1 VNILFIS
8 DVVGDPGRKA
18 IRSHLPDLRD
28 KYSPALVIANGENAA
43 GGFGITPR
51 VAEELMDMG
60 IDLLTSGNHIWDKRE
75 IEDYINKEDMLLRP
89 ANFPAGVPGY
99 GSALLSARN
108 GVKVGVINLMGRIF
122 MLPIDCPF
130 KKADEEVEALRKQGA
145 KVIIIDFHA
154 EATSEKI
161 SLARYLDGRVT
172 AVLGTHTHVQTADE
186 KLLSGGTAF
195 ISDVGMT
202 GPHDSVIGVT
212 AELAIKRFL
221 TQMPTRFDTAKGIGT
236 LEAVVVK
243 ADPHTGKATGIERIS
258 IGD

>member
-1 VNILFIS
+1 MRILFIS
-8 DVVGDPGRKA
+8 DIVGDPGRKA
-18 IRSHLPDLRD
+18 VARHLQPLRE
-28 KYSPALVIANGENAA
+28 KYSPALVIANGENSA

-51 VAEELMDMG
+51 VAEELMEMG

-75 IEDYINKEDMLLRP
+75 IEEYINKEDRLLRP
-89 ANFPAGVPGY
+89 ANFPPGVPGY
-99 GSALLSARN
+99 GSALISARN

-130 KKADEEVEALRKQGA
+130 RKAEVEVDNLKRQGA

-161 SLARYLDGRVT
+161 SLARHLDGKVT

-186 KLLSGGTAF
+186 KVLSGGTAF
-195 ISDVGMT
+195 ITDVGMT

-212 AELAIKRFL
+212 AELAISRFL
-221 TQMPTRFDTAKGIGT
+221 TQKPTRFDTAKGVGT
-236 LEAVVVK
+236 LEAVVVT
-243 ADPHTGKATGIERIS
+243 ADPHTGKATGIERLS
-258 IGD
+258 LT

>member
-8 DVVGDPGRKA
+8 DIVGDPGRKA
-18 IRSHLPDLRD
+18 VKHHLPGLRD

-43 GGFGITPR
+43 GGFGITER
-51 VAEELMDMG
+51 IAEELIDIG

-75 IEDYINKEDMLLRP
+75 VEDYINKEDRLLRP
-89 ANFPAGVPGY
+89 ANLPPGVPGY
-99 GSALLSARN
+99 GSALISARN
-108 GVKVGVINLMGRIF
+108 GVKVGVINLMGRVF

-130 KKADEEVEALRKQGA
+130 RKAKEEVAKLKSQGA
-145 KVIIIDFHA
+145 KVILIDFHA

-161 SLARYLDGRVT
+161 SLARYLDGSVT

-186 KLLSGGTAF
+186 KVLSGGTAF
-195 ISDVGMT
+195 ITDVGMT

-221 TQMPTRFDTAKGIGT
+221 TQMPTRFDTAKGDGT
-236 LEAVVVK
+236 LEAVVVA
-243 ADPHTGKATGIERIS
+243 ADPHTGKAAGITRIS
-258 IGD
+258 LGD